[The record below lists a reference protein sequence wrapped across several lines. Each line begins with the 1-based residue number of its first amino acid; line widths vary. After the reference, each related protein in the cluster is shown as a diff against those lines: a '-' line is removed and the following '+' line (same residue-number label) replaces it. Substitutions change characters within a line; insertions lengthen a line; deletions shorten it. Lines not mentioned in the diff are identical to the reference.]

1 MDRFTCQSWMTLM
14 NSHLFPQIGK
24 VIASTGSRHFPRM
37 LHDLIQTQLAVDAT
51 HIRQLRVEPVG
62 HTANRRQADIGKDPA
77 LLAETL
83 FSEHSAART
92 AELADLHPAS
102 AEASQ
107 LHLTRRKDG
116 YRYVISVYRNDQS
129 QRFSAQERSSLEDIS
144 PVLLP
149 MVEKHIHAL
158 QPVRA
163 NAHDQSPNADG
174 TQPGLDNLRQRFGER
189 LQQLG
194 LSLSNRETEVC
205 VGLLAGRT
213 APELAEQL
221 QLKVNTVESY
231 LKRAAIKLGI
241 SGRHSLMR
249 WMYSPDDTRHTTPPP
264 LPEPVVPEIA
274 TRDKTIGLNP
284 APDQFQGEAIAWAA
298 FT

>member
-1 MDRFTCQSWMTLM
+1 MDDTHM
-14 NSHLFPQIGK
+14 NSHLFPHIGK

-37 LHDLIQTQLAVDAT
+37 LHDLILTQLAVDAT
-51 HIRQLRVEPVG
+51 HIRQMRVEPVG
-62 HTANRRQADIGKDPA
+62 RASSRNEPEPLKEPA
-77 LLAETL
+77 LLAETV
-83 FSEHSAART
+83 FSEHSAA
-92 AELADLHPAS
+92 AHHLQSPPASAS

-116 YRYVISVYRNDQS
+116 YRYVISVYRNGES
-129 QRFSAQERSSLEDIS
+129 QRFSAQERSLLQDIS

-149 MVEKHIHAL
+149 MVEKHINAL
-158 QPVRA
+158 QPA
-163 NAHDQSPNADG
+163 SLEPETPSDAAEG
-174 TQPGLDNLRQRFGER
+174 TGLETLRLRFDER
-189 LQQLG
+189 LVQLG

-221 QLKVNTVESY
+221 ALKVNTVESY

-249 WMYSPDDTRHTTPPP
+249 WMYSPLET
-264 LPEPVVPEIA
+264 LA
-274 TRDKTIGLNP
+274 SS
-284 APDQFQGEAIAWAA
+284 AA
-298 FT
+298 

>member
-1 MDRFTCQSWMTLM
+1 MNDM
-14 NSHLFPQIGK
+14 NSQLFPQIGK

-37 LHDLIQTQLAVDAT
+37 LHDLILTQLAVDAT
-51 HIRQLRVEPVG
+51 HIRQMRVESVSRTSLRNGP
-62 HTANRRQADIGKDPA
+62 DPLKEPA

-83 FSEHSAART
+83 FSEHST
-92 AELADLHPAS
+92 MPSDELPLAES
-102 AEASQ
+102 ANVTDASQ

-116 YRYVISVYRNDQS
+116 FRYVISVYRNGQS
-129 QRFSAQERSSLEDIS
+129 QRFSAQERSLLQDIS

-149 MVEKHIHAL
+149 MVEKHINAVQPACPEAESPSEAPEGTGL
-158 QPVRA
+158 Q
-163 NAHDQSPNADG
+163 
-174 TQPGLDNLRQRFGER
+174 TLRLRFTER

-205 VGLLAGRT
+205 IGLLAGHT

-249 WMYSPDDTRHTTPPP
+249 WMYSPQETS
-264 LPEPVVPEIA
+264 A
-274 TRDKTIGLNP
+274 SS
-284 APDQFQGEAIAWAA
+284 AA
-298 FT
+298 

>member
-1 MDRFTCQSWMTLM
+1 M
-14 NSHLFPQIGK
+14 NSYLFPHIGK

-37 LHDLIQTQLAVDAT
+37 LHDLIRTQLAVDAM
-51 HIRQLRVEPVG
+51 HIRQMRVEPVG
-62 HTANRRQADIGKDPA
+62 RSQRSQGEIDNDSA
-77 LLAETL
+77 LLAETV
-83 FSEHSAART
+83 FSEHSAAR
-92 AELADLHPAS
+92 S
-102 AEASQ
+102 AEPVDAQPTSADASQ

-116 YRYVISVYRNDQS
+116 YRYVISVYRHDQS
-129 QRFSAQERSSLEDIS
+129 QRFSAQERSLLQDIS

-158 QPVRA
+158 QP
-163 NAHDQSPNADG
+163 AHTTAEEQSPNGDAS
-174 TQPGLDNLRQRFGER
+174 QQGLGNLRLRFGER

-249 WMYSPDDTRHTTPPP
+249 WMYSPEDNDATT
-264 LPEPVVPEIA
+264 
-274 TRDKTIGLNP
+274 
-284 APDQFQGEAIAWAA
+284 AA
-298 FT
+298 